1 LRKWKMNKPFTKRLV
16 FISAFLLG
24 STWLTVAVIRSK
36 RTDNG
41 NRNSVIS
48 SSELLRH
55 IQYLASDELTG
66 RLAGTAGAEK
76 AAAYIAREFEKQGL
90 APVAG
95 RKSTLQLFTFVSGIE
110 LGSNNRLMVAGEP
123 LELKKDFMPTSF
135 SLAGDFAGTAIF
147 AGHGISAAA
156 LKYDD
161 YEGIDVKD
169 RFVFVLRYGPEGN
182 NPHGQFSRQHALR
195 YKAMTARE
203 KGARGIVFIDDE
215 EQFSR
220 STLSKLRYDT
230 EFADSGIAAVALSL
244 LKAREAFKRAG
255 LDLDALKKEIAT
267 TKKPVTRDLPQI
279 QLTFHCELRKMTA
292 TTANVVAIREGS
304 DPVLKKEAI
313 VIGAHYDHIGLGELG
328 SLAEGRGREI
338 HNGADDNASGTAG
351 LMELARVLAS
361 QHVSLKRSLVFVA
374 FSGEEEGLLGSKQY
388 VSAPA
393 LPLENTVAMI
403 NMDMIGRMKDD
414 RVIVGGSGTSPLWK
428 ELLPRVKP
436 ANLDLKLQ
444 DDGYG
449 PSDHASFY
457 AKNVPVLFFFTGV
470 HQDYHRPS
478 DDYDKINLTGT
489 GRVLTLVL
497 ETAEAL
503 AQQDVRP
510 AFTKADE
517 SKESRGRGEFRV
529 YLGTI
534 PDYGEE
540 VEGVKLSGVREGSPA
555 AKAGMKGGDI
565 IVECAGKQIKNVY
578 DYTYVLGER
587 RPGDV
592 VEITVLRSG
601 ERVKLQATLEERK

>member
-1 LRKWKMNKPFTKRLV
+1 MMMLMNKPFTKRIALSGALV
-16 FISAFLLG
+16 FASA
-24 STWLTVAVIRSK
+24 WLTVAVIRSK

-41 NRNSVIS
+41 NGKSPIS
-48 SSELLRH
+48 SSEILRH

-95 RKSTLQLFTFVSGIE
+95 RKSTLQPFTFVSGIE

-215 EQFSR
+215 EQFSK

-230 EFADSGIAAVALSL
+230 EFADSGIAAVAVSL
-244 LKAREAFKRAG
+244 LKAREIFKRAG
-255 LDLDALKKEIAT
+255 LDLDTLKNEIAT
-267 TKKPVTRDLPQI
+267 TKKPAAHDLPQI
-279 QLTFHCELRKMTA
+279 QLTFHCELRKITA

-328 SLAEGRGREI
+328 SLAEGRSREI

-361 QHVSLKRSLVFVA
+361 QHASLKRSLVFVA

-393 LPLENTVAMI
+393 LPLEDTVAMI

-436 ANLDLKLQ
+436 ANLDLKFQ

-478 DDYDKINLTGT
+478 DDYDKINLAGT

-497 ETAEAL
+497 ETAETL

-555 AKAGMKGGDI
+555 AKAGMKGGDV

-587 RPGDV
+587 KPGDV

>member
-1 LRKWKMNKPFTKRLV
+1 MNKSFAKRLV
-16 FISAFLLG
+16 LSSALVFA
-24 STWLTVAVIRSK
+24 SAWLTVAVIRSK

-41 NRNSVIS
+41 NGESVIS

-55 IQYLASDELTG
+55 IHYLASDELTG

-76 AAAYIAREFEKQGL
+76 AAAYIAREFERQGL
-90 APVAG
+90 TPAAG
-95 RKSTLQLFTFVSGIE
+95 KRSSLQPFTFVSGIQ
-110 LGSNNRLMVAGEP
+110 LGTDNRLTVGAEP
-123 LELKKDFMPTSF
+123 LELKKDFMPTTF
-135 SLAGDFAGTAIF
+135 SLAGDFQGSAIF
-147 AGHGISAAA
+147 AGHGISAVA
-156 LKYDD
+156 LNYDD
-161 YEGIDVKD
+161 YQNIDVKD

-182 NPHGQFSRQHALR
+182 NPHGQFHRQHALR
-195 YKAMTARE
+195 YKALTARE

-215 EQFSR
+215 EQFSK
-220 STLSKLRYDT
+220 STLSKLRYDAD
-230 EFADSGIAAVALSL
+230 FADSGIAALAISL
-244 LKAREAFKRAG
+244 PKARELFNRAG

-267 TKKPVTRDLPQI
+267 TKKPVTRDLQQI
-279 QLTFHCELRKMTA
+279 QLTFHCELRKVTD
-292 TTANVVAIREGS
+292 TTANVVGILEGN
-304 DPVLKKEAI
+304 DPALMKEAL
-313 VIGAHYDHIGLGELG
+313 VIGAHYDHIGLGELS

-351 LMELARVLAS
+351 LIELARVLAS
-361 QHVSLKRSLVFVA
+361 RRATLKRSVVFAA
-374 FSGEEEGLLGSKQY
+374 FSAEEEGLLGSKHY

-393 LPLENTVAMI
+393 FPLENTVAMI

-428 ELLPRVKP
+428 EMLPRVKP
-436 ANLDLKLQ
+436 AKLDLKFQ

-457 AKNVPVLFFFTGV
+457 AKDVPVLFFFTGV

-478 DDYDKINLTGT
+478 DDTDKINLPGA
-489 GRVLTLVL
+489 GKVLELVL
-497 ETAEAL
+497 DTAQAL
-503 AQQDVRP
+503 SQQDARP
-510 AFTKADE
+510 MFSKAKD

-578 DYTYVLGER
+578 DYTYILGER
-587 RPGDV
+587 KPGEV
-592 VEITVLRSG
+592 VEIVVLRAS

>member
-1 LRKWKMNKPFTKRLV
+1 MKKPLAKRIVLSCALV
-16 FISAFLLG
+16 FASA
-24 STWLTVAVIRSK
+24 WLTVAVIRSK

-41 NRNSVIS
+41 NGKSVIS

-55 IQYLASDELTG
+55 IQYLASDELAG

-76 AAAYIAREFEKQGL
+76 AAAYVAREFEKQGL
-90 APVAG
+90 APSAG
-95 RKSTLQLFTFVSGIE
+95 KKSSLQPFTFVSGIE
-110 LGSNNRLMVAGEP
+110 LGTDNRLSVATEP

-135 SLAGDFAGTAIF
+135 SLAGDFQGTAIF

-161 YEGIDVKD
+161 YQNIDVND

-182 NPHGQFSRQHALR
+182 NPHGQFHRQHALR

-203 KGARGIVFIDDE
+203 KGARAIVYIDDE
-215 EQFSR
+215 EQFSK
-220 STLSKLRYDT
+220 STLSKLRYDAD
-230 EFADSGIAAVALSL
+230 FADSGIAALSISL
-244 LKAREAFKRAG
+244 PKAQELFKRAG

-267 TKKPVTRDLPQI
+267 TKKPLTRDLQPI
-279 QLTFHCELRKMTA
+279 QLAFHCELRKVTP
-292 TTANVVAIREGS
+292 TTANVVGVLEGN
-304 DPVLKKEAI
+304 DPVRKKEAL

-351 LMELARVLAS
+351 LLELARVLAS
-361 QHVSLKRSLVFVA
+361 QRASLKRSLVFAA
-374 FSGEEEGLLGSKQY
+374 FSAEEEGLLGSKHY

-393 LPLENTVAMI
+393 FPLENTVAMI

-428 ELLPRVKP
+428 EMLPRLKP
-436 ANLDLKLQ
+436 GNLDLKFQ

-457 AKNVPVLFFFTGV
+457 AKDIPVLFFFTGV

-478 DDYDKINLTGT
+478 DDADKINLPGASS
-489 GRVLTLVL
+489 VL
-497 ETAEAL
+497 ELIFETAQAL
-503 AQQDVRP
+503 SQQDARP
-510 AFTKADE
+510 TFSKAKK
-517 SKESRGRGEFRV
+517 SKEARGRGEFRV

-555 AKAGMKGGDI
+555 AKAGMKSGDI
-565 IVECAGKQIKNVY
+565 IVECAGKQVKNVY
-578 DYTYVLGER
+578 DYTYILGER
-587 RPGDV
+587 KQGEV
-592 VEITVLRSG
+592 VEIVVLRG
-601 ERVKLQATLEERK
+601 NERVKLQVTLEERR

>member
-1 LRKWKMNKPFTKRLV
+1 MNKPLAKRIVLSCALV
-16 FISAFLLG
+16 FASA
-24 STWLTVAVIRSK
+24 WLTVAVIRSK
-36 RTDNG
+36 RTENG
-41 NRNSVIS
+41 NGVSVIS
-48 SSELLRH
+48 SSELSRH
-55 IQYLASDELTG
+55 IQYLASDELAG
-66 RLAGTAGAEK
+66 RLAGTAGADK

-90 APVAG
+90 APAADK
-95 RKSTLQLFTFVSGIE
+95 KSSLQPFTFVSGME
-110 LGSNNRLMVAGEP
+110 LGTNNRLAVASEA

-135 SLAGDFAGTAIF
+135 SLTGDFQGASIF
-147 AGHGISAAA
+147 AGHGISAPA

-161 YEGIDVKD
+161 YQNLDVKD

-182 NPHGQFSRQHALR
+182 NPHGQFHRQHALR
-195 YKAMTARE
+195 YKALTARE

-215 EQFSR
+215 EQFSK
-220 STLSKLRYDT
+220 STLSKLRYDAD
-230 EFADSGIAAVALSL
+230 FADSGIAALAISL
-244 LKAREAFKRAG
+244 PKAREVFNRVG

-267 TKKPVTRDLPQI
+267 TKKPATRDLQPI
-279 QLTFHCELRKMTA
+279 QLTFHCELRKVTP
-292 TTANVVAIREGS
+292 TTANVVGILEGN

-338 HNGADDNASGTAG
+338 HNGADDNASGVAG

-361 QHVSLKRSLVFVA
+361 QHASLKRSIVFAA
-374 FSGEEEGLLGSKQY
+374 FSAEEEGLLGSKHY
-388 VSAPA
+388 VSAPSF
-393 LPLENTVAMI
+393 PLENTVAMI

-428 ELLPRVKP
+428 EMLLGLKP
-436 ANLDLKLQ
+436 ANLDLKFQ

-457 AKNVPVLFFFTGV
+457 AKDIPVLFFFTGV

-478 DDYDKINLTGT
+478 DDTDKINLPGASN
-489 GRVLTLVL
+489 VLELVL
-497 ETAEAL
+497 ETAHAL
-503 AQQDVRP
+503 SRRDARP
-510 AFTKADE
+510 TFSKAKE

-565 IVECAGKQIKNVY
+565 IVECAGKQVKNVY
-578 DYTYVLGER
+578 DYTYILGER
-587 RPGDV
+587 KPGEV
-592 VEITVLRSG
+592 VEIVVLRG
-601 ERVKLQATLEERK
+601 NERVKLQATLEQRR